1 MYKKLLILPSI
12 VNMEQNSYV
21 VFLNQER
28 PDYQIANKHGIC
40 EYALF
45 FTIML
50 LFAGLENLHRMR
62 AKLLKQPLSYREA
75 YHFTKIFL
83 HALFSLPK

>member
-50 LFAGLENLHRMR
+50 LLFARLENLHRECV
-62 AKLLKQPLSYREA
+62 PNS
-75 YHFTKIFL
+75 
-83 HALFSLPK
+83 